1 MKIKT
6 ILVLVLC
13 NLVSRET
20 SAQLS
25 IHPMLGGSLNTVHDF
40 DGTSSEITSI
50 LGFHGGLGFDIPL
63 GDLVSIEPILRFNQ
77 KGFGLSF
84 NEYFGSSQNIKTT
97 MSFKYSS
104 MELPIMFNFNTEVGD
119 NKLVYSIGPYLGYAV
134 AVRQTMT
141 QTDGTNT
148 VTYDTKN
155 NDNFMQNMVDNGM
168 NRLDYG
174 LIMGVRYEI
183 NNFTVGLDGAM
194 SIQNFNGEL
203 TSNSNKHM
211 NLQFTI
217 GYKIELD

>member
-1 MKIKT
+1 
-6 ILVLVLC
+6 
-13 NLVSRET
+13 
-20 SAQLS
+20 
-25 IHPMLGGSLNTVHDF
+25 
-40 DGTSSEITSI
+40 
-50 LGFHGGLGFDIPL
+50 
-63 GDLVSIEPILRFNQ
+63 
-77 KGFGLSF
+77 
-84 NEYFGSSQNIKTT
+84 
-97 MSFKYSS
+97 
-104 MELPIMFNFNTEVGD
+104 
-119 NKLVYSIGPYLGYAV
+119 LVYSIGPYLGYAV